1 MFCSPLLLLQ
11 FTSSEPNPPKC
22 LLLQI
27 FTEIQTMTESASEL
41 DRELT
46 ELTVRLLSLGQDL
59 VTAKLRLEAA
69 ARAGW
74 IAMARARYGSPLGAE
89 SVSMAR

>member
-1 MFCSPLLLLQ
+1 
-11 FTSSEPNPPKC
+11 
-22 LLLQI
+22 
-27 FTEIQTMTESASEL
+27 MTESASEL

-74 IAMARARYGSPLGAE
+74 IAMARARYGSPFGAE
-89 SVSMAR
+89 IDVEVASLVAFLTNL

>member
-1 MFCSPLLLLQ
+1 
-11 FTSSEPNPPKC
+11 
-22 LLLQI
+22 
-27 FTEIQTMTESASEL
+27 MTESASEL

-74 IAMARARYGSPLGAE
+74 IAMARARYGSPLGSE
-89 SVSMAR
+89 GVSMAR

>member
-1 MFCSPLLLLQ
+1 
-11 FTSSEPNPPKC
+11 
-22 LLLQI
+22 
-27 FTEIQTMTESASEL
+27 MTESASEL

-74 IAMARARYGSPLGAE
+74 IAMARARYGSPLGAK